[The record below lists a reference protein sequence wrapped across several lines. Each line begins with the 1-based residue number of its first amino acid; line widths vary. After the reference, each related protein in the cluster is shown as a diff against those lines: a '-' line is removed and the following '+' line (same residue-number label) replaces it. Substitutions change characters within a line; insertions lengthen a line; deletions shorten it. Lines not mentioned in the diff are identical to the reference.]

1 MNRIEIDRDILLFLR
16 FAYFGNSKDLFLA
29 ATTRAYLDF
38 NRTLRFHGM
47 PDEQRLEMRK
57 QTSKCI
63 KAAILN
69 LLERDKLC
77 QTDFDSWHHRTCDVL
92 IDCYRSN
99 GIRFTYGHAQKW
111 INMTFKYLYMLE
123 VVPLDS
129 VFPFL
134 HVPIDNIVLERA
146 NKKLCIQRPSQAWSS
161 WGDYAFYLQYQE
173 HLRQKIGKEGPLR
186 WEFHNWLDEIEKGD
200 HNES

>member
-1 MNRIEIDRDILLFLR
+1 
-16 FAYFGNSKDLFLA
+16 LA

-47 PDEQRLEMRK
+47 PDEQRLEMRNRA
-57 QTSKCI
+57 SKCI
-63 KAAILN
+63 KEAILN
-69 LLERDKLC
+69 LLNRDKLC

-146 NKKLCIQRPSQAWSS
+146 NKKLCIPRPSQAWSS

-173 HLRQKIGKEGPLR
+173 HLRRRIGKEDPLR

-200 HNES
+200 HNEP